1 MSVNFVLN
9 DMDLQSSFRAE
20 TCTKEGDCDWI
31 EDRNRDIDEP
41 LRPALFLPFKNPL
54 DVLVPKASCSY
65 PGCNA
70 GSWKC
75 DKSYTSHYKKA
86 HGVKAPERVIF
97 FGCKI
102 YYFIYNFP
110 ILELYC

>member
-9 DMDLQSSFRAE
+9 DKDLQSSFRAE
-20 TCTKEGDCDWI
+20 TCTEEMECDWI
-31 EDRNRDIDEP
+31 RDRKKNRDET

-54 DVLVPKASCSY
+54 DVLVPKGSCSI

-70 GSWKC
+70 GGWKC
-75 DKSYTSHYKKA
+75 DKSYTTHYKTV

-97 FGCKI
+97 FVCKI
-102 YYFIYNFP
+102 YYFI
-110 ILELYC
+110 